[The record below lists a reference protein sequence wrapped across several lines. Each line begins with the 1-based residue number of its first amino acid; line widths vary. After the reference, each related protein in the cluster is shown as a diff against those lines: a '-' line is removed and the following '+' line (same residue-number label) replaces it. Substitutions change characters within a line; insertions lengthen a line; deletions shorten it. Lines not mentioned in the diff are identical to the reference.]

1 MKSQHYK
8 LITKDKTVH
17 RLTKMVVCGVLVS
30 VMAFSP
36 VQVMAGNANTVTTT
50 VNLRMRTGASLDSEV
65 IKTVPEGSVI
75 RVVNAENRDWYR
87 VEFNGTQGY
96 MSSEF
101 LLSQGI
107 SLITEANLRL
117 RTGPSLGAE
126 IIMTAPEGSVVQI
139 LSYVNNDWYRV
150 EFNGQVGYMFSE
162 FLSSQYEASSVSTEI
177 VTEAPLPVVEAPPVV
192 APAVEAL
199 PAAQSVVHT
208 ETTQLFATANLR
220 LRAEPSTSGEILKT
234 VRQGSTVYVT
244 GSANDEWKRVTFNGV
259 SGYMFASYLFDRDSI
274 SAPIVGANGVELLH
288 WSYARNNV
296 IRTGIPMQ
304 VTDVRT
310 GITYWVSSFSNGNH
324 ADVEPITEH
333 DTAEM
338 LRAFGGQ
345 WTWTPRPILVHVDG
359 RTIAASINGMPHA
372 GSTNANNNMNG
383 HVCMHFYGSR
393 THNGSVG
400 HERDHQAAIQE
411 ALNAAR

>member
-1 MKSQHYK
+1 MNSQHNR
-8 LITKDKTVH
+8 LITKDKTIH
-17 RLTKMVVCGVLVS
+17 RLTKTIVCGVLVG
-30 VMAFSP
+30 VMTLGP
-36 VQVMAGNANTVTTT
+36 VQVTASSANTVTTT
-50 VNLRMRTGASLDSEV
+50 ANLRMRTGASLDSEV

-75 RVVNAENRDWYR
+75 RVVNAENRYWYR
-87 VEFNGTQGY
+87 VEFNGVQGY

-101 LLSQGI
+101 LISQGI

-150 EFNGQVGYMFSE
+150 EFNGQIGYMFSE
-162 FLSSQYEASSVSTEI
+162 FLSSQYEASSVSTEV
-177 VTEAPLPVVEAPPVV
+177 VTEAVPPVVEAYPVIEYLPP
-192 APAVEAL
+192 
-199 PAAQSVVHT
+199 AQSVAYT
-208 ETTQLFATANLR
+208 EATQLFATANLR

-234 VRQGSTVYVT
+234 VRQGSTVYVI
-244 GSANDEWKRVTFNGV
+244 GSANDDWKRVTHNGV
-259 SGYMFASYLFDRDSI
+259 SGYMFASYLFDRNEL
-274 SAPIVGANGVELLH
+274 SAPVVGENGVELLH

-296 IRTGIPMQ
+296 IRTGVPMQ

-324 ADVEPITEH
+324 ADVEPITAH

-400 HERDHQAAIQE
+400 HERDHQAAVQE